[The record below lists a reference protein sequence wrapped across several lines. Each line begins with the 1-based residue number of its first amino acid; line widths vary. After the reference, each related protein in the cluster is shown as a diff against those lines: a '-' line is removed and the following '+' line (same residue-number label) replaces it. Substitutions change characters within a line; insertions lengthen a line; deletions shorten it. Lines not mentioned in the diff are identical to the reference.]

1 MPPRRASPRP
11 QRALGQAIREIRS
24 DHGLSQETV
33 ALDAEMEPSWLS
45 HIERGRH
52 NPSWATVQRIAAA
65 IGVQVSDLAL
75 QAERLEREHREGG
88 RIGR

>member
-11 QRALGQAIREIRS
+11 QRALGQAIREMRS
-24 DHGLSQETV
+24 ERGFSQETV
-33 ALDAEMEPSWLS
+33 ALNAEIEPSWLS

-75 QAERLEREHREGG
+75 QAERLEREDPEGSSVD
-88 RIGR
+88 R